1 MPSKV
6 QEVVGTWRGIG
17 GSSGS
22 SKVGGGRT
30 GSKYGAD
37 DFGFF
42 GFFFP
47 FGRL

>member
-22 SKVGGGRT
+22 SKVGEDGRDP
-30 GSKYGAD
+30 SMERMILV
-37 DFGFF
+37 FF
-42 GFFFP
+42 FFFP